1 MLFVITFGNL
11 LINILFAETPSTN
24 RSRMM
29 EYRKKQ
35 RADPNLE
42 RAARKNELEID
53 ADDVK
58 LEHLASGGL
67 FKDIVLAADLYGI
80 YEDLFGT
87 DMMFKPVKDIQIQ
100 YDFDDEYVTPVF
112 RGNNLYITQELE
124 SLGTLKRL
132 SPPFL
137 VL

>member
-1 MLFVITFGNL
+1 MITFGNIHP
-11 LINILFAETPSTN
+11 INILFAETPSTN

-124 SLGTLKRL
+124 SLGTLKKL
-132 SPPFL
+132 TPSFL